1 MHWKN
6 QFTFL
11 QVSQIILSHMG
22 TFSEACIFIYCMY
35 LMTFVC
41 FCIWDFSNVIQ
52 LCKV

>member
-22 TFSEACIFIYCMY
+22 TFSEACIFDILYVFNDICVFLY
-35 LMTFVC
+35 LGFFKCDTIM
-41 FCIWDFSNVIQ
+41 
-52 LCKV
+52 